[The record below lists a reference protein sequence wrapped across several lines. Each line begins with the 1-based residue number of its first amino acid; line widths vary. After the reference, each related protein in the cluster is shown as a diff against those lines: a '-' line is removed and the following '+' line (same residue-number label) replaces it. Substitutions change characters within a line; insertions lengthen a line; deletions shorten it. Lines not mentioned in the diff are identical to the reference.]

1 MSNSLLK
8 AEDELKEFND
18 VTMPHTFAP
27 YQEEGEITGDPL
39 GEITGDPFAELP
51 STLEVAPEP
60 KTDDV
65 ETEI

>member
-1 MSNSLLK
+1 MFNLLLK
-8 AEDELKEFND
+8 AEDELKDFND
-18 VTMPHTFAP
+18 VTMPDTFAP
-27 YQEEGEITGDPL
+27 YREE

-60 KTDDV
+60 KTDDL